1 MNEEKVL
8 KNIQS
13 KNFVIPFT
21 TILLIIFCFLF
32 VLFVKDSQKI
42 ERINVDNCIK
52 TKDTSYQYYV
62 DELYYEDSNIYL
74 KKDIVKM
81 SGWFAK
87 PNEKTDDV
95 SIKVVFKNMNDG
107 IYYQMPTLM
116 ISRPEV
122 SSFVGDGY
130 NHQYSGF
137 SMNVEYSRLDKNA
150 DYKIYLLYSLNGK
163 DYLVDLNRTL
173 KTSGEKRA

>member
-13 KNFVIPFT
+13 KKFTISFV
-21 TILLIIFCFLF
+21 TILLVIFSALF

-42 ERINVDNCIK
+42 EIINVDNCIK
-52 TKDTSYQYYV
+52 TKDTNYQYYI

-74 KKDIVKM
+74 KKDIVRM

-87 PNEKTDDV
+87 ADEKVEDV
-95 SIKVVFKNMNDG
+95 SIKVVFKNMNTG

-130 NHQYSGF
+130 DHQYSGF
-137 SMNVEYSRLDKNA
+137 LMNVEYSRFDKNA
-150 DYKIYLLYSLNGK
+150 DYEIYLLYSLNGK

-173 KTSGEKRA
+173 KISGEKRA